1 MSVLSYIV
9 FVLVSVAAF
18 LLGGVG
24 AYFYYRAR
32 HHEAATGLEA
42 LKQDLS
48 ERENELH
55 RLQNE
60 ITDAY
65 QGGFSGA
72 PLDEKAELS
81 RLRDELEQKKNDYNI
96 LKQDFDVEIG
106 ILRQE
111 VEQFKGRKA
120 DLEQARLTQE
130 RRDADPVTP
139 GVSVTPGVP
148 DDAVRARESK
158 LSSHEQ
164 ELAARTQELAGRE
177 RELAAVTQELAVR
190 ERALANLK
198 IELAKREQTL
208 AERER
213 QLAAREGQVDEEI
226 ASRRREVEQSLA
238 DREQRIQ
245 AGLASMDRDQEVL
258 ARARE
263 ELSERESRLDDEF
276 LGLPEDKFTSRQEAV
291 LIKRL
296 KHQNKLQRNE
306 LEQVRLL
313 YHRIQ
318 RSTASPTDTSEAF
331 SQSKIADDHGDS
343 SSSITPPALS
353 AKSVRSDRHHAEGS
367 GEPAAKPAV
376 PANSEHESD
385 NLTALLG
392 IDLHVQNKL
401 NQMGITSFD
410 QIAHWSSEDV
420 RRIAEHLQI
429 DPKTIQDHWLI
440 SAQSHL
446 FADVRG
452 NRAQAE

>member
-42 LKQDLS
+42 LKQDLG

-55 RLQNE
+55 ELQNE

-65 QGGFSGA
+65 QGGVSGA
-72 PLDEKAELS
+72 SLDEKAELS

-130 RRDADPVTP
+130 RRDADPGTH

-148 DDAVRARESK
+148 DDAARARESK
-158 LSSHEQ
+158 LSNHGQ
-164 ELAARTQELAGRE
+164 ALAARTQELAGRE
-177 RELAAVTQELAVR
+177 RELAALAQELAER

-198 IELAKREQTL
+198 LELAKREQTL

-245 AGLASMDRDQEVL
+245 AGLASIDRDQEVL

-263 ELSERESRLDDEF
+263 ELSERESRLDDEI

-306 LEQVRLL
+306 LEEVRLL
-313 YHRIQ
+313 YHRMQ

-331 SQSKIADDHGDS
+331 TQSKIADDHGDS

-353 AKSVRSDRHHAEGS
+353 AESVRLDRHHAEGS
-367 GEPAAKPAV
+367 GEPVAKPAV
-376 PANSEHESD
+376 SANSEHESD